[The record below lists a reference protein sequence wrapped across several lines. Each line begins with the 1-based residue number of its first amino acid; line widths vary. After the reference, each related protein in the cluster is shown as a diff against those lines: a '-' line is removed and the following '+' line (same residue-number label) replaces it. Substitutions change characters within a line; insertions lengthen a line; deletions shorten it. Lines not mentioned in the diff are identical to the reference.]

1 MKVLVV
7 GNGGREHALVWKIS
21 QSPLIENIYCAPG
34 NAGTAKLAKNIPI
47 PVSDIEQLISFATDK
62 RIDLTVVGPEDP
74 LVNGIV
80 DEFEALGLKIFGP
93 RKSAARLEGSK
104 VFAKNLM
111 QKYGIPTA
119 QFAVFN
125 NAESAISYVKDLKKF
140 PVVLKASGLAA
151 GKGVLICETLEESLS
166 GIRSLMEEKIFGTA
180 ASEIVIEE
188 YLSGEELSLFAIC
201 DGEQYVLLTS
211 SQDHKKVL
219 DGDKGKNTG
228 GMGAYAPAPLAT
240 PDLIEKVKREII
252 EPTIKAVAR
261 EAAPYKG
268 VLYLGLMIDRHEIKV
283 LEYNCRFGD
292 PETEVVLPMLKSD
305 LLPILLASAEGN
317 LGGCKPEMHDGWAID
332 VVLASGGYPDSY
344 EKGKIIQGLER
355 LPDDIIAFHA
365 GTQVKDDKVITS
377 GGRVLNIVARGQDF
391 NKVKEYVYDQIK
403 TVYFNKMYYR
413 KDIGYRALKYLK
425 AEVK

>member
-1 MKVLVV
+1 
-7 GNGGREHALVWKIS
+7 
-21 QSPLIENIYCAPG
+21 
-34 NAGTAKLAKNIPI
+34 
-47 PVSDIEQLISFATDK
+47 
-62 RIDLTVVGPEDP
+62 
-74 LVNGIV
+74 
-80 DEFEALGLKIFGP
+80 LGLKIFGP
-93 RKSAARLEGSK
+93 KKSAARLEGSK

-111 QKYGIPTA
+111 QKYSIPTA

-240 PDLIEKVKREII
+240 PGLIDKVRREII

-413 KDIGYRALKYLK
+413 KDIGYRASKYLK